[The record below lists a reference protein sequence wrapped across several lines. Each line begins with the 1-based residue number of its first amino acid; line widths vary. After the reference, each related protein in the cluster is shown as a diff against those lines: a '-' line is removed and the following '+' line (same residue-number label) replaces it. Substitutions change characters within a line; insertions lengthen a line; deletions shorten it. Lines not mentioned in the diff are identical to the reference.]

1 LHDPAELQKADAEI
15 SHRGFMKTFNGYME
29 GKFPRLFID
38 TYSPVY
44 SPPEYRGKGLDPSK
58 TNFDY

>member
-1 LHDPAELQKADAEI
+1 
-15 SHRGFMKTFNGYME
+15 MKTFNGYME

-44 SPPEYRGKGLDPSK
+44 SPPEYRGRGLDPSK